1 MIRTD
6 LHMHTVYC
14 DGKNTAEEMVRS
26 AIEKGFNCVGIS
38 GHSYTHFDESYC
50 MSRED
55 TERYRHDISWLKR
68 KYSKKI
74 NLLCGIEQDY
84 YSDEPTDG
92 YDYVI
97 GSVHYLK
104 IGDEYIPVD
113 ENAEILRNAAEKH
126 CDGDLYKL
134 CELYYETVSDVV
146 NRTNC
151 SIIGH
156 FDLITKFNEKEK
168 LFDES
173 NPRYVAAWKK
183 ALDKLLETGKIF
195 EINTGAVSRG
205 YRTLPY
211 PSSEIIDY
219 IKQNGGKLIL
229 SSDAHSAENIGFDF
243 DKYEKYID
251 DVMLEL

>member
-55 TERYRHDISWLKR
+55 TEKYRHDISWLKR
-68 KYSKKI
+68 KYHKKI
-74 NLLCGIEQDY
+74 TLLCGIEQDY
-84 YSDEPTDG
+84 YSDEPTEG

-104 IGDEYIPVD
+104 TGDEFIPVD
-113 ENAEILRNAAEKH
+113 ENAEILRNASEKH
-126 CDGDLYKL
+126 FDGDIYKL
-134 CELYYETVSDVV
+134 CELYFETVSDVV

-173 NPRYVAAWKK
+173 NPRYVSAWKK

-195 EINTGAVSRG
+195 EINTGAISRG
-205 YRTLPY
+205 YRTFPY

>member
-1 MIRTD
+1 
-6 LHMHTVYC
+6 
-14 DGKNTAEEMVRS
+14 
-26 AIEKGFNCVGIS
+26 
-38 GHSYTHFDESYC
+38 
-50 MSRED
+50 
-55 TERYRHDISWLKR
+55 
-68 KYSKKI
+68 
-74 NLLCGIEQDY
+74 
-84 YSDEPTDG
+84 
-92 YDYVI
+92 
-97 GSVHYLK
+97 VHYLK

-113 ENAEILRNAAEKH
+113 ENAELLRNAAEKH
-126 CDGDLYKL
+126 FDGDIYKL

-146 NRTNC
+146 NRTEC

-156 FDLITKFNEKEK
+156 FDLITKFIEKDK

-173 NPRYVAAWKK
+173 NPRYIAAWKK
-183 ALDKLLETGKIF
+183 ALDRLLETGKVF

-211 PSSEIIDY
+211 PSSEIIAY

-243 DKYEKYID
+243 EKYEKYID